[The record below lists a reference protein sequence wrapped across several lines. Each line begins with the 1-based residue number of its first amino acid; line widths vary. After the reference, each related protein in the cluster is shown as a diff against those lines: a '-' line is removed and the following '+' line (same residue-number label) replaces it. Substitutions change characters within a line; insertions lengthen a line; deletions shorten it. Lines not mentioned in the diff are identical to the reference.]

1 MIYRRKKK
9 NIEKNKN
16 EEIIIQ
22 QKRIIMDNDELKSI
36 ELIEVIIIN

>member
-16 EEIIIQ
+16 EEIIIS

-36 ELIEVIIIN
+36 CVN

>member
-16 EEIIIQ
+16 EEIIIS

-36 ELIEVIIIN
+36 GAICVN